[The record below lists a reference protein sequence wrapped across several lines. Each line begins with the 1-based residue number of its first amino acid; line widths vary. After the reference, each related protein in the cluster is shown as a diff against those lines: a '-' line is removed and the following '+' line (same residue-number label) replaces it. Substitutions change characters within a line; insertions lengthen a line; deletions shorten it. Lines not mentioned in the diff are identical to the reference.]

1 MAKKA
6 ATRTAAKP
14 RSPKAAAGAADAD
27 ADGDLSGW
35 QRRALDRSLTEAKRR
50 ALTKSNGFVR
60 AAMELLEE
68 TGGFAFTVQDVVDRS
83 KLSLRSFY
91 QTFASKD
98 DLLLALFEE
107 CVATAAEWQRSRMA
121 RHDDPLEQIEVF
133 LTSLWTGKLSPEVG
147 RALAVYNLTLSA
159 SRPNELAHALEPQ
172 LEVLLEAVERGMA
185 TGQVR
190 DDIGSRRL
198 AEILL
203 HTGNAAVFTN
213 ILHTGR
219 ESPADV
225 WAFCL
230 GGIQASN

>member
-1 MAKKA
+1 MAKKV
-6 ATRTAAKP
+6 ATKTTAKA
-14 RSPKAAAGAADAD
+14 RSTKRAPAAGD

-35 QRRALDRSLTEAKRR
+35 QQRALDRSLTEAKRR

-60 AAMELLEE
+60 AALELLEE

-83 KLSLRSFY
+83 MLSLRSFY

-107 CVATAAEWQRSRMA
+107 CVASAADWQRGRMA
-121 RHDDPLEQIEVF
+121 KHEDPIDQIEVF

-159 SRPNELAHALEPQ
+159 ARPNELAHALEPQ
-172 LEVLLEAVERGMA
+172 LEVLLDAVERGIA
-185 TGQVR
+185 AGQIR

-213 ILHTGR
+213 ILHTGS
-219 ESPADV
+219 ESPTDV

-230 GGIQASN
+230 GGIRASS

>member
-1 MAKKA
+1 VAKKA
-6 ATRTAAKP
+6 ATKATVKP
-14 RSPKAAAGAADAD
+14 RSTKTAKTGADDEAG
-27 ADGDLSGW
+27 LSGW
-35 QRRALDRSLTEAKRR
+35 QLRALDRSLTEAKRR

-60 AAMELLEE
+60 AAMELLDE

-107 CVATAAEWQRSRMA
+107 CVASAAEWQRARMVK
-121 RHDDPLEQIEVF
+121 HDDPIEQIEVF

-159 SRPNELAHALEPQ
+159 TRPAELAHALEPQ
-172 LEVLLEAVERGMA
+172 LEVLLDAVERGVEA
-185 TGQVR
+185 GQVR
-190 DDIGSRRL
+190 DDIDSRRL

-203 HTGNAAVFTN
+203 HTGNAAVFTT
-213 ILHTGR
+213 ILHTGS

-230 GGIQASN
+230 GGIRASN

>member
-6 ATRTAAKP
+6 ATKTTAKP
-14 RSPKAAAGAADAD
+14 RSTKAAKPSAGDDEA
-27 ADGDLSGW
+27 GLSGW
-35 QRRALDRSLTEAKRR
+35 QLRALDRSLTEAKRR

-60 AAMELLEE
+60 AAMQLLDE
-68 TGGFAFTVQDVVDRS
+68 TGGLTFTVQDVVDRS

-107 CVATAAEWQRSRMA
+107 CVATAAEWQCGRMVK
-121 RHDDPLEQIEVF
+121 HDDPIEQIEVF

-159 SRPNELAHALEPQ
+159 TRPAELAHALEPQ
-172 LEVLLEAVERGMA
+172 LEVLLDAVERGVEA
-185 TGQVR
+185 GQVR
-190 DDIGSRRL
+190 NDIDSRRL

-203 HTGNAAVFTN
+203 HTGNAAVFTT
-213 ILHTGR
+213 ILHTGS

-230 GGIQASN
+230 GGIRASN